1 MEAELC
7 QSCGM
12 PLADPTLL
20 GTNRDGSENEEYC
33 IYCYKEG
40 AFTQDVTMD
49 EMIDHC
55 LKFLEEFNKDS
66 DNQLTK
72 ENAMAQMKQFFPLL
86 KRWKK

>member
-1 MEAELC
+1 
-7 QSCGM
+7 M